1 MKQKDSINSKEKI
14 LEAAEQIFAEV
25 GFDGARVDDIAARAG
40 VNKALIYYYFESKD
54 AILDELF
61 ARLMEDGRRVQ
72 NKALSDFPQ
81 INTREEYMGFM
92 ERNLE
97 FAISRR
103 NLIKIALT
111 ESMKSN
117 SKHSGLLGR
126 CDQIIDNELEHIKR
140 KYESSGLDFPH
151 SKKDLAAMEFFI
163 GIMPIFNYAVYFDVL
178 AEYYGMSEA
187 EVKEAFLKAFRLA
200 HLSNHQAFYPE

>member
-1 MKQKDSINSKEKI
+1 MKQKDSTHSKEKI
-14 LEAAEQIFAEV
+14 LEAAEQVFAEV
-25 GFDGARVDDIAARAG
+25 GFDGARVDEIAARAG
-40 VNKALIYYYFESKD
+40 VNKALIYYYFENKD
-54 AILDELF
+54 AILSELF
-61 ARLMEDGRRVQ
+61 KRLMEDGRRVQ
-72 NKALSDFPQ
+72 TKALEDIPEVS
-81 INTREEYMGFM
+81 TKEEYMQLM

-103 NLIKIALT
+103 NLLKIALT

-126 CDQIIDNELEHIKR
+126 CDQIIETELEHIKN
-140 KYESSGLDFPH
+140 KYESKGLDFPY
-151 SKKDLAAMEFFI
+151 SKKELAAMEFFI